1 MAQLEGDIFVRNRR
15 CPGRLRLRC
24 TLVEVVGCATRT
36 ATVTLASSAAFG
48 SSAKQN
54 QIVGYDFRHVLL
66 LIGLL
71 VVPGA
76 RLQAAL
82 DVDLAAFLE
91 ILTRNF
97 CKALPEHHVV
107 PFGSVLP
114 RAALVFEAFVGGH
127 GDLRNRCALRCV
139 LHFGVLA
146 KIADKNDFVNALWH
160 ECVLLRR
167 VTIAERD
174 RWKLWYL
181 DRLGVTNG
189 GREAGG
195 FRRKAC

>member
-76 RLQAAL
+76 RLQPAL
-82 DVDLAAFLE
+82 DVDLAA
-91 ILTRNF
+91 
-97 CKALPEHHVV
+97 
-107 PFGSVLP
+107 
-114 RAALVFEAFVGGH
+114 
-127 GDLRNRCALRCV
+127 
-139 LHFGVLA
+139 
-146 KIADKNDFVNALWH
+146 
-160 ECVLLRR
+160 LLRYSPAISAR
-167 VTIAERD
+167 RCQSTTLCHSVRSCHAPLLSLNRSLVATVIFATAVPC
-174 RWKLWYL
+174 
-181 DRLGVTNG
+181 GVYFTS
-189 GREAGG
+189 
-195 FRRKAC
+195 